1 MVLEDR
7 WLRETYVDLLIEYAA
22 KNKDIVILEA
32 DLMKAGGTFRFA
44 EKYPERTFDVG
55 IQEAN
60 MIGTAAGMSA
70 MGKIPF
76 THTFTAFATRRVCD
90 QVTLSVAYA
99 GLNVKMMGSDPGVT
113 AEYNGGTHMSME
125 DVSIMRNI
133 PGMIVYEP
141 VDSAQLK
148 AIFPQIVDH
157 YGPVYIRLLR
167 RNAVKV
173 FEDGETFEL
182 GKGKLMRE
190 GSDVSIFATGIMVA
204 EAVEAVEELAKELPV
219 VIISNKEKTTTV
231 DAINQDNSEVGRLM
245 ARHLLDLG
253 HRDVAFITPPLT
265 RRQWQRSRRIEGFIS
280 EFEKE
285 GLKGHVRIKAADVS
299 IERRLPRMDSEYS
312 MGYQLTRELLDE
324 GCHFTAIAGQN
335 DMMAFG
341 AIDALEEARVRV
353 PKDVSVIG
361 CDDIFYSGIR
371 RLSLTTIDHFVALK
385 GRDACDIIIR
395 KITTNDQFYTGLQPT
410 SLYNIEY
417 TPKLIAR
424 KTTSYARTGK
434 AFWEKSDV
442 I

>member
-141 VDSAQLK
+141 VDNHSRNISHNGN
-148 AIFPQIVDH
+148 IFH
-157 YGPVYIRLLR
+157 YEKYSWNDCLR
-167 RNAVKV
+167 A
-173 FEDGETFEL
+173 
-182 GKGKLMRE
+182 
-190 GSDVSIFATGIMVA
+190 S
-204 EAVEAVEELAKELPV
+204 
-219 VIISNKEKTTTV
+219 
-231 DAINQDNSEVGRLM
+231 
-245 ARHLLDLG
+245 
-253 HRDVAFITPPLT
+253 
-265 RRQWQRSRRIEGFIS
+265 
-280 EFEKE
+280 
-285 GLKGHVRIKAADVS
+285 
-299 IERRLPRMDSEYS
+299 
-312 MGYQLTRELLDE
+312 
-324 GCHFTAIAGQN
+324 
-335 DMMAFG
+335 
-341 AIDALEEARVRV
+341 
-353 PKDVSVIG
+353 
-361 CDDIFYSGIR
+361 
-371 RLSLTTIDHFVALK
+371 
-385 GRDACDIIIR
+385 
-395 KITTNDQFYTGLQPT
+395 
-410 SLYNIEY
+410 
-417 TPKLIAR
+417 
-424 KTTSYARTGK
+424 
-434 AFWEKSDV
+434 
-442 I
+442 